1 MELASK
7 LEGIEFNQNKTQQTN
22 KLHWKRNLS
31 VDLIVIDLTTQLQVV
46 VDEKDCF
53 NLQEHVPHFFKR
65 TSKFCRPRNLSFVD
79 SS

>member
-22 KLHWKRNLS
+22 KLHCKRNLS

-53 NLQEHVPHFFKR
+53 NLQEHVPHFFMR
-65 TSKFCRPRNLSFVD
+65 GHRSFADRETSAL
-79 SS
+79 